1 MKKIMIAVALMVG
14 ILSVSEV
21 NAQGNHH
28 GYDKQNG
35 RHSQGHGYHQRGPVG
50 NEQVKQHQRIQHGKH
65 TGQLNRAEAH
75 RLHAQQMHIQSLKQ
89 LAKADGRI
97 TRKERIY
104 IEQQQARA
112 SANIHRQKHNCR

>member
-1 MKKIMIAVALMVG
+1 MKKVMIAVALMVG

-21 NAQGNHH
+21 NAQVNH
-28 GYDKQNG
+28 GYDKHNG
-35 RHSQGHGYHQRGPVG
+35 RHGQHHGYHQRGPVG
-50 NEQVKQHQRIQHGKH
+50 HEQARQHQRIQHGRH
-65 TGQLNRAEAH
+65 TGQLNRVEAH
-75 RLHAQQMHIQSLKQ
+75 RLQAQQRHIQDLKQ

-112 SANIHRQKHNCR
+112 SANIYRHKHNCR

>member
-21 NAQGNHH
+21 NAQGNH
-28 GYDKQNG
+28 GYDKHQD
-35 RHSQGHGYHQRGPVG
+35 RQGYHGYHQRGPVG
-50 NEQVKQHQRIQHGKH
+50 HEQVKQHQRIKHGKQ

-75 RLHAQQMHIQSLKQ
+75 RLQAQQRHIQDLKQ
-89 LAKADGRI
+89 LAKADGRV

-112 SANIHRQKHNCR
+112 STNIYRHKHNCR